1 MMRLNIRVVAPIPLV
16 KVETPEP
23 AKGEYLTLKLR
34 ANPADAHSATREIM
48 VAYFKEGTPEQW
60 LDFLTKVREVLE
72 GQGLT
77 TGPQKYTMMRTLLKG
92 DALSF
97 FNQKAT
103 EVGNETVVNFEK
115 MVKHMTYHIIPR
127 RAVMYQQ
134 RYMLG
139 GLRKPENM
147 TTRKF
152 CNRLTELNTYLALF
166 PNDRFDAEGVPA
178 GFSED
183 QKIPEHLLV
192 NVIYFSL
199 PKTWLTTMTT
209 HGFDYVE
216 REDPKGDLIKFCEER
231 IEVLEHEQPA
241 AKKARAEARGAVKA
255 TLKSPPYAS
264 KGNSKNPTNNKRK
277 YDATKVCQIH
287 GPGHSD
293 SECKVIQAQIQS
305 LKEQRAKAKPP
316 MERTELQK
324 MFNTFLSQNLVALLP
339 KPQEKKRRQVT
350 WTAAPADASKKSAR
364 KHAAVMAAT
373 QTPGDSDDEAS
384 LEDEAM
390 QSFGALQLANDTED
404 SKPAALEES
413 FNIEDVNPEEDLT
426 DWEREY
432 GIME

>member
-1 MMRLNIRVVAPIPLV
+1 MMRLNMRVVAPIPLA

-216 REDPKGDLIKFCEER
+216 RDDPKGDLIKFCEER

-241 AKKARAEARGAVKA
+241 AKKARAEARGTAKV
-255 TLKSPPYAS
+255 TLKGPPYAS
-264 KGNSKNPTNNKRK
+264 KGNSKTPTNNKRK

-339 KPQEKKRRQVT
+339 TPQEKKRRQVT
-350 WTAAPADASKKSAR
+350 WTAAPANASKKSAR

>member
-1 MMRLNIRVVAPIPLV
+1 
-16 KVETPEP
+16 
-23 AKGEYLTLKLR
+23 
-34 ANPADAHSATREIM
+34 
-48 VAYFKEGTPEQW
+48 
-60 LDFLTKVREVLE
+60 
-72 GQGLT
+72 
-77 TGPQKYTMMRTLLKG
+77 
-92 DALSF
+92 
-97 FNQKAT
+97 
-103 EVGNETVVNFEK
+103 
-115 MVKHMTYHIIPR
+115 
-127 RAVMYQQ
+127 
-134 RYMLG
+134 
-139 GLRKPENM
+139 M

-183 QKIPEHLLV
+183 QKIPKHLLV

-216 REDPKGDLIKFCEER
+216 RDDPKGDLIKFCKER

-241 AKKARAEARGAVKA
+241 AKKARAKACGAAKA

-264 KGNSKNPTNNKRK
+264 KGNSKNPMNNKCK
-277 YDATKVCQIH
+277 YDAMKVCQIH

-293 SECKVIQAQIQS
+293 SECKVIQTQIQS

-316 MERTELQK
+316 MEKTELQK

-339 KPQEKKRRQVT
+339 KPQEKKCHQVT
-350 WTAAPADASKKSAR
+350 WTAVPADASKKSAR

-373 QTPGDSDDEAS
+373 QMPGDSDDEAS

-390 QSFGALQLANDTED
+390 QSFGALQLANDAKD
-404 SKPAALEES
+404 FKPAALEES
-413 FNIEDVNPEEDLT
+413 FNIKDVNPEEDLT

>member
-1 MMRLNIRVVAPIPLV
+1 MMRLNIRVAAPIPLA

-34 ANPADAHSATREIM
+34 ANPADAHSATREIL

-97 FNQKAT
+97 FNQKAI

-115 MVKHMTYHIIPR
+115 MIKHMTYHIIPR

-166 PNDRFDAEGVPA
+166 PNDRFDEEGVPS

-216 REDPKGDLIKFCEER
+216 RDDPKGDLIKFCEER

-241 AKKARAEARGAVKA
+241 AKKARAEARGAAKA
-255 TLKSPPYAS
+255 TLKSPPSANN
-264 KGNSKNPTNNKRK
+264 KGNSKGTTSTKRK
-277 YDATKVCQIH
+277 FDATKVCQIH

-339 KPQEKKRRQVT
+339 RPQEKKRRQVT
-350 WTAAPADASKKSAR
+350 WTDAPADATKKSAR
-364 KHAAVMAAT
+364 KHVAAMVPT
-373 QTPGDSDDEAS
+373 ETVDHSDYEAS
-384 LEDEAM
+384 SEDEAM
-390 QSFGALQLANDTED
+390 QSFGALQLAEDMED
-404 SKPAALEES
+404 SKPAAREEP
-413 FNIEDVNPEEDLT
+413 FDIEDVDPEDDLT
-426 DWEREY
+426 DWEREL
-432 GIME
+432 GFE